1 MKKMKKTAASLM
13 AVILAAGCAVP
24 VNVLASDTLVKVMSD
39 SENQMSSEPEVV
51 YVNSYNGE
59 QRSQNFDSN
68 WKFYLGD
75 AGSAQEP
82 GFDDSQWRSVN
93 LPHDYSIEQE
103 YSKSMEAE
111 SGYLPGGT
119 GWYRKNFTVP
129 SDLEGKRIRIDFGGV
144 YMNSTVY
151 VNGHELGTHPYGY
164 TPFSYDIT
172 DYVNVGEEN
181 TIAVKVEHRTPSS
194 RYYSG
199 SGIYRSVDLTI
210 TDAVHVDLNG
220 TKIETNNLESQAG
233 GAVDMD
239 VRTTVVNDSDT
250 AKDVTLTHTVF
261 KKGGDAQE
269 NIGTMTTEAQTVEAG
284 QSADIS
290 AVLQAQ
296 DPELWSTANP
306 ALYTV
311 RTEVK
316 VDGQV
321 VDTYDTEYG
330 FRYFNFDSN
339 TGFSLNGE
347 NVKLKGVCMH
357 HDQGALGAEANAR
370 AIERQVEILKEMGC
384 NSIRVTHNPAAD
396 ELIEA
401 CNEHG
406 ILVIDEAFD
415 GWVDAK
421 NGNTEDYAKWFK
433 VEIENGN
440 QIMGAEDG
448 MTWAQ
453 FDLTAMVKRGQ
464 NDPSI
469 IMWSLGNEVMEGF
482 GGSVAE
488 YPAIAQQLI
497 DWTVALDTTRPTTT
511 GDNKAKAN
519 WKESETINES
529 LDNANGTVG
538 LNYCNGGQYDS
549 WHQKHPEWEIYGAE
563 TASSVNS
570 RGIYDR
576 ITGSAQTPD
585 GQLTSY
591 DKSCVGW
598 GALASD
604 AWYTIIQRDYL
615 AGEYVWTGFD
625 YIGEPTPWNGTGPGG
640 QTSNWPKSSYFG
652 IVDTAGF
659 PKDTYYFYQ
668 SQWNDEVNTLHV
680 LPAWNEDVV
689 YKDRNGNV
697 PVVVYSDAQS
707 VELFFTDA
715 EGNRESLGK
724 KTFTDKTTGAGYTY
738 QIYEGEGASNT
749 QHENMYLTWNVPYED
764 GTIEA
769 VAYDENGTVIS
780 DTQGRNSVTTTGEET
795 QLAVSA
801 DREEITADGKDLTY
815 ITVDVTDAEGNIVP
829 DAENRVKFTVEG
841 EGTLVGVD
849 NGNAPDHESYLN
861 DNRKAFSG
869 KVLAIVQATDKA
881 GTIKVTATAD
891 GLTSDVVEIK
901 TKESEDG
908 TTPEKAVDSFK
919 MSKNYYVK
927 LNNMPELPS
936 EIDVNYT
943 DGSTGK
949 VGVTWD
955 DISEDLIAKIGTF
968 KVSGQT
974 EDGYA
979 VSVNVNMIDDVG
991 ALLNYS
997 TTTGVGTVPV
1007 LPDSRPAVMPDGQ
1020 VLTASF
1026 PVEWQFPD
1034 DSVYDEEGIVTIN
1047 GSASV
1052 LGKSVNVTATVRV
1065 QEESITL
1072 GNNVAPNA
1080 LSLTQNIPEESQS
1093 DTLEAIKDGS
1103 TEIDD
1108 NNDGGPNESAWSNWQ
1123 YSQEGHNKAEITFE
1137 YATQQR
1143 IGQMNIFF
1151 WKDGVSA
1158 RYPDAGTTEIYVSD
1172 TGADGSW
1179 SKVDTNEI
1187 IGEENGRVTE
1197 YTYEFAP
1204 VTATFIKI
1212 CVTNKDEVLSSGR
1225 KPCTGITEVEIYTAT
1240 GSFTTNSTAELAS
1253 LNVDGTEVSESA
1265 LAAGEFHTPATR
1277 VEDVKAVAADNASVT
1292 VLPAND
1298 NMVKIILES
1307 EDHSKQSVFTI
1318 YLNSEVTENPADDSR
1333 DYPVEKLTATAGS
1346 EHPGT
1351 VEGPAS
1357 NVLDKNYTT
1366 LWHTNWS
1373 TLPGKDKFWITLEL
1387 DEETKLDALR
1397 YYGRDGSIN
1406 GHVGDYKVEV
1416 STDNATWTEVS
1427 KGTWENTA
1435 GWKLAVFNEPVTAKY
1450 VRLTGL
1456 STFGDS
1462 GNNKFM
1468 SAAEMRVRMAK
1479 ETIDISDEANNIQ
1492 AEVDPN
1498 PVITDIVDADH
1509 PATPDVILTKDGE
1522 ALRNGIDY
1530 VVSYENNTAYGTATA
1545 VVKGIQKYSGTIRV
1559 DFEIKAAEDPEPS
1572 GDIST
1577 AVLEYALGLAK
1588 DADTTG
1594 VITSVVER
1602 FEALKQEA
1610 QNILDRAAAGDE
1622 TLTQEMVDQTWKDLI
1637 NIMQYLSFKQ
1647 GNKEDLQKV
1656 IDMAS
1661 TLDLTKYLEE
1671 GQKAFTDAL
1680 AAANEVN
1687 ADGDAM
1693 QDEVNTAWRNLLQAM
1708 SELRLKPSKDALE
1721 ALIASAETVSLA
1733 NVAKADAE
1741 MFRTALADAKSVYEN
1756 EQATE
1761 EEVTTA
1767 VDTLQ
1772 AAIDK
1777 VAAVNTDNK
1786 NTANDADKAGT
1797 TDKVANAAGTDNQKD
1812 VKDTSTSD
1820 AAKTSS
1826 QKSAKTGDAAN
1837 AAGAA
1842 AAMLAAGAAAVVI
1855 FRRKRS

>member
-13 AVILAAGCAVP
+13 AVVLAAGCAVP

-82 GFDDSQWRSVN
+82 GFDDSKWRNVD

-129 SDLEGKRIRIDFGGV
+129 KNMEGKRVRIDFGGV
-144 YMNSTVY
+144 YMNSTVW
-151 VNGHELGTHPYGY
+151 VNGQELGTHPYGY
-164 TPFSYDIT
+164 TGFSFDIT
-172 DYVNVGEEN
+172 DYVNFGEEN
-181 TIAVKVEHRTPSS
+181 TIAVKVDHKTPSS
-194 RYYSG
+194 RWYSG

-210 TDAVHVDLNG
+210 TDPVHVDLNG

-239 VRTTVVNDSDT
+239 IRTTVANDSDNVQ
-250 AKDVTLTHTVF
+250 KVTLTHTVF
-261 KKGGDAQE
+261 KKGADVEE
-269 NIGTMTTEAQTVEAG
+269 NIGTVTTDSKEVAAG
-284 QSADIS
+284 QSADIT

-296 DPELWSTANP
+296 NPELWSTDNP

-316 VDGQV
+316 VDGAV

-330 FRYFNFDSN
+330 FRYFNFDSS
-339 TGFSLNGE
+339 TGFSLNGQ

-415 GWVDAK
+415 GWFQAK
-421 NGNTEDYAKWFK
+421 NGNTQDYAKWFNE
-433 VEIENGN
+433 VIADDN
-440 QIMGAEDG
+440 QIIGAEKN

-453 FDLTAMVKRGQ
+453 FDLAAMIERGQ

-469 IMWSLGNEVMEGF
+469 IMWSLGNEVMEGVSGPF
-482 GGSVAE
+482 TD
-488 YPAIAQQLI
+488 YPAVAQQLI
-497 DWTVALDTTRPTTT
+497 NWAKDIDDTRAITT
-511 GDNKAKAN
+511 GDNKQKAN
-519 WKESETINES
+519 WTEAHKIGAS
-529 LDNANGTVG
+529 LDAAGGTVG
-538 LNYCNGGQYDS
+538 FNYCNGGQLDS
-549 WHQKHPEWEIYGAE
+549 WHSQYPDWKMYGSE
-563 TASSVNS
+563 TASSINS
-570 RGIYDR
+570 RGIYNR
-576 ITGSAQTPD
+576 INGGSQTSD
-585 GQLTSY
+585 GNLTSY
-591 DKSCVGW
+591 DNSCVGW

-604 AWYTIIQRDYL
+604 AWYTVIQRDYV

-640 QTSNWPKSSYFG
+640 QTSNWPKNSYFG

-668 SQWNDEVNTLHV
+668 SQWNDDVNTLHI

-689 YKDRNGNV
+689 YKDGSGKV
-697 PVVVYSDAQS
+697 PVVVYSDAKA
-707 VELFFTDA
+707 VELFFVDEDGT
-715 EGNRESLGK
+715 RTSLGK
-724 KTFTDKTTGAGYTY
+724 KEFTTKETGAGYTY
-738 QIYEGEGASNT
+738 QIYEGQGASAT
-749 QHENMYLTWNVPYED
+749 QHKNMYLTWNVPYED
-764 GTIEA
+764 GTLEA
-769 VAYDENGTVIS
+769 VAYDENGDVIEN
-780 DTQGRNSVTTTGEET
+780 TEGRNFVTTTGDEAR
-795 QLAVSA
+795 LDAYA
-801 DREEITADGKDLTY
+801 DRTEITADGKDLAY
-815 ITVDVTDAEGNIVP
+815 ITVDVTDEEGNIVP
-829 DAENRVKFTVEG
+829 DAANRVKFTVEG
-841 EGTLVGVD
+841 EGKLVGVD
-849 NGNAPDHESYLN
+849 NGKQSDHESYLL
-861 DNRKAFSG
+861 DNRCAFSG

-881 GTIKVTATAD
+881 GDIKVTATAD
-891 GLTSDVVEIK
+891 GLTTDVVEIT
-901 TKESEDG
+901 TKQSEEG
-908 TTPEKAVDSFK
+908 TVPEKAVDSFK
-919 MSKNYYVK
+919 MAKNYYVK
-927 LNNMPELPS
+927 TNNMPQLPA

-949 VGVTWD
+949 TKVTWD
-955 DISEDLIAKIGTF
+955 TIAEDLILKVGTF
-968 KVSGQT
+968 KVNGTT
-974 EDGYA
+974 EDGYS
-979 VSVNVNMIDDVG
+979 VSVTINMIDDVG

-997 TTTGVGTVPV
+997 TTTRVGNAPV

-1020 VLTASF
+1020 VLSASF
-1026 PVEWQFPD
+1026 TVDWQLPD
-1034 DSVYDEEGIVTIN
+1034 DSVYNEEGIVTIN
-1047 GSASV
+1047 GTANV
-1052 LGKSVNVTATVRV
+1052 LGQAVKVTATVRV
-1065 QEESITL
+1065 QEETITI
-1072 GNNVAPNA
+1072 GNNVAPSVMN
-1080 LSLTQNIPEESQS
+1080 LTQNIPAESQS
-1093 DTLEAIKDGS
+1093 DTLNAIVDGS

-1108 NNDGGPNESAWSNWQ
+1108 NMDGGPNESAWSNWQ

-1143 IGQMNIFF
+1143 IGQMDIFF
-1151 WKDGVSA
+1151 WKDSASA

-1172 TGADGSW
+1172 TGAEDSW
-1179 SKVDTNEI
+1179 VKVDAKET
-1187 IGEENGRVTE
+1187 IGAENGRVKE
-1197 YTYEFAP
+1197 YTYEFTP

-1212 CVTNKDEVLSSGR
+1212 CVTNKDEVLSGGK
-1225 KPCTGITEVEIYTAT
+1225 KPCTGITEVQIYEAT
-1240 GSFTTNSTAELAS
+1240 GSFTTNTTAELS
-1253 LNVDGTEVSESA
+1253 KLVVDGTEVSQNA
-1265 LAAGEFHTPATR
+1265 LDAGVYNTPATR
-1277 VEDVKAVAADNASVT
+1277 VENVEAQTKDNASVT
-1292 VLPAND
+1292 VLPAYEGA
-1298 NMVKIILES
+1298 VKLILES
-1307 EDHSKQSVFTI
+1307 EDHNTQNVFTI
-1318 YLNSEVTENPADDSR
+1318 NLGAEETENPADDSR

-1509 PATPDVILTKDGE
+1509 PATPDVILTKDGA

-1530 VVSYENNTAYGTATA
+1530 VVSYENNIAYGTATA

-1693 QDEVNTAWRNLLQAM
+1693 QDEVNTAWRNLLQVM

-1777 VAAVNTDNK
+1777 VAAVNTEDK

-1797 TDKVANAAGTDNQKD
+1797 SDKVANAAGTDNQKD

-1826 QKSAKTGDAAN
+1826 QKSAKTGDTAN

-1842 AAMLAAGAAAVVI
+1842 AAMLAAGAAAVVV
-1855 FRRKRS
+1855 FRRKRN